1 MFATAHQIAQ
11 SREHALINMLGLSTA
26 WINANQRLSTLL
38 AEVARQR
45 LDHGSQHLEV
55 LSRGEFDV
63 LPKLWLDQAP
73 ATQFIEQIY
82 RIVSDTHKAMIE
94 AAEAQ
99 VRVFD
104 QIVFASIERA
114 RNFSPGEAEIAW
126 GAMRSTLESAEHT
139 LHGMRTAAS
148 QTVELAKQE
157 IHQVSESL
165 AEKTKTSSTSTKK
178 TRTKA
183 E

>member
-1 MFATAHQIAQ
+1 MFATPHQITQ

-26 WINANQRLSTLL
+26 WINANQRLSALL
-38 AEVARQR
+38 AEVGRQR
-45 LDHGSQHLEV
+45 LEHGNQHLEV
-55 LSRGEFDV
+55 LSRGEFDA
-63 LPKLWLDQAP
+63 LTKLWLDHAP

-82 RIVSDTHKAMIE
+82 GIVSDTHKAMIE

-99 VRVFD
+99 VRAFD
-104 QIVFASIERA
+104 EIVFASIERA
-114 RNFSPGEAEIAW
+114 RNFSPWEADIAW

-139 LHGMRTAAS
+139 LHDMSAAAI
-148 QTVELAKQE
+148 QTVELAEQE

-165 AEKTKTSSTSTKK
+165 AEKTKTSSTRK